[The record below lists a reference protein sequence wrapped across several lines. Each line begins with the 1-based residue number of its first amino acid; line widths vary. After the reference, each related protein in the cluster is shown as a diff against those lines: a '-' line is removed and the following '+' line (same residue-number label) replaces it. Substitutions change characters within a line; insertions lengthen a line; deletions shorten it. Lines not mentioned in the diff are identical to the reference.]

1 MITSYKYRDVLKE
14 KMKNPVFRK
23 EWEKTQKEFD
33 LACQI
38 IELRLKAGMTQ
49 KELAQKAKTSQPAI
63 ARLESGSYRNL
74 TLDFLRKIGEVYGME
89 PSIVFKKSPRLRK
102 PIIHQ
107 KSRKIRVP
115 QIKSFKK

>member
-1 MITSYKYRDVLKE
+1 MIASYKYRDVLKE
-14 KMKNPVFRK
+14 KMKNPIFRQ

-74 TLDFLRKIGEVYGME
+74 TLDFLRKIGDVYGME
-89 PSIVFKKSPRLRK
+89 PSIIFKKTPRWRK
-102 PIIHQ
+102 TIIIP
-107 KSRKIRVP
+107 KTRKIRVS
-115 QIKSFKK
+115 KVSYSK